1 MRPYYIYLRACWHRR
16 IKIYKV
22 CFLQVSCTANM
33 ESACSVST
41 EAFTIIH
48 PKIRLE
54 IRLEEV
60 EKLHLHEEVLPD
72 ILSKLTEQIR
82 ADGYFK
88 HPVIV
93 DSKTLVVLD
102 GTHRVAAAENLGCR
116 FIPVCLVKYDNP
128 HIKVGC
134 WRRVVNYS
142 LNLEKLVRSVT
153 ELGFT
158 VEECR
163 RETVH
168 KLIDERKAT
177 TAIMSRS
184 RCFAVYGHQKNIRE
198 ICDAIK
204 HIELKLRSEGYS
216 IGYDTESDA
225 QDKVSSGKTLSMFIT
240 PKVSKKDV
248 ITVAL
253 RGEVFTHKTT
263 RHVIPVRPLFV
274 NVPLE
279 WLYGTLS
286 LKKANETFVKYLSKK
301 QITRLPRG
309 QILDRRYDEELYVF
323 K

>member
-1 MRPYYIYLRACWHRR
+1 MGS
-16 IKIYKV
+16 V
-22 CFLQVSCTANM
+22 V
-33 ESACSVST
+33 SVST
-41 EAFTIIH
+41 EAFPIIH

-60 EKLHLHEEVLPD
+60 EKLHIHEEVLPD
-72 ILSKLTEQIR
+72 VLHKLVEQIR
-82 ADGYFK
+82 ADGCFK

-102 GTHRVAAAENLGCR
+102 GTHRMAAAEKLGCR
-116 FIPVCLVKYDNP
+116 FIPVCLVEYENP

-134 WRRVVNYS
+134 WRRVVDYS
-142 LNLEKLVRSVT
+142 SNLEKLVRSVT
-153 ELGFT
+153 KLGFT
-158 VEECR
+158 VKECQ

-177 TAIMSRS
+177 TAIISGS
-184 RCFAVYGHQKNIRE
+184 RCFAVLGPQKNIRE
-198 ICDAIK
+198 ICDAMK
-204 HIELKLRSEGYS
+204 RIELRLRSEGYS

-225 QDKVSSGKTLSMFIT
+225 QDKVSSDKTLSMFMT

-253 RGEVFTHKTT
+253 REEVFAHKTT

-286 LKKANETFVKYLSKK
+286 LKKANETFVEYLSKK
-301 QITRLPRG
+301 QITHLPRG
-309 QILDRRYDEELYVF
+309 QILDRRYDEELCIF

>member
-1 MRPYYIYLRACWHRR
+1 
-16 IKIYKV
+16 
-22 CFLQVSCTANM
+22 M
-33 ESACSVST
+33 ESVCSVST
-41 EAFTIIH
+41 EAFPIIH

-60 EKLHLHEEVLPD
+60 EKLHIHEEVLPD
-72 ILSKLTEQIR
+72 VLHELVEQIR
-82 ADGYFK
+82 ADGCFK

-102 GTHRVAAAENLGCR
+102 GTHRVAAAEKLGCR
-116 FIPVCLVKYDNP
+116 FIPVCLVEYENP

-134 WRRVVNYS
+134 WRRVVDYS
-142 LNLEKLVRSVT
+142 SNLEKLVGSVT

-158 VEECR
+158 VKECH

-168 KLIDERKAT
+168 KLMGERKAI

-184 RCFAVYGHQKNIRE
+184 RCFAVYGPQETIRE
-198 ICDAIK
+198 ICDAMK
-204 HIELKLRSEGYS
+204 QIELKLRSEGYS
-216 IGYDTESDA
+216 ICYYTESDA
-225 QDKVSSGKTLSMFIT
+225 QDKVSSEKTLSMFVT
-240 PKVSKKDV
+240 PRVSKKDV
-248 ITVAL
+248 IEVAL
-253 RGEVFTHKTT
+253 RGEVFAHKTT

-279 WLYGTLS
+279 WLCGTLS

-301 QITRLPRG
+301 QITHLPQG
-309 QILDRRYDEELYVF
+309 QILDRRYDEELCVF

>member
-1 MRPYYIYLRACWHRR
+1 M
-16 IKIYKV
+16 
-22 CFLQVSCTANM
+22 
-33 ESACSVST
+33 ST
-41 EAFTIIH
+41 EAFPIIH

-72 ILSKLTEQIR
+72 ILRKLTEDIR

-102 GTHRVAAAENLGCR
+102 GIHRVAAAENLGCR
-116 FIPVCLVKYDNP
+116 FIPVCLVEYDNP

-142 LNLEKLVRSVT
+142 SNLEKLVRSVR

-158 VEECR
+158 VEECQ
-163 RETVH
+163 RETAY
-168 KLIDERKAT
+168 KLVNERKAT

-184 RCFAVYGHQKNIRE
+184 RCFAVYGPQKNIRE
-198 ICDAIK
+198 VYDAIK
-204 HIELKLRSEGYS
+204 QIESKLRSEGYS
-216 IGYDTESDA
+216 VGYDTESDA
-225 QDKVSSGKTLSMFIT
+225 QDKVASGKTLSMFIT
-240 PKVSKKDV
+240 PKISKKDI
-248 ITVAL
+248 ITAAL
-253 RGEVFTHKTT
+253 TRKVFTPKTT
-263 RHVIPVRPLFV
+263 RHLIPARPLFV

-279 WLYGTLS
+279 WLQGTLS
-286 LKKANETFVKYLSKK
+286 LKKANENFVKYLSKK
-301 QITRLPRG
+301 QITRLPPG

>member
-1 MRPYYIYLRACWHRR
+1 MGARVA
-16 IKIYKV
+16 
-22 CFLQVSCTANM
+22 M
-33 ESACSVST
+33 ST
-41 EAFTIIH
+41 EAFQIIH
-48 PKIRLE
+48 PNIRLE

-60 EKLHLHEEVLPD
+60 EKLHIHEEVIPD
-72 ILSKLTEQIR
+72 ILRKLTEDIR

-102 GTHRVAAAENLGCR
+102 GMHRVAAAENLGYR
-116 FIPVCLVKYDNP
+116 FIPVCLVEYDNP

-134 WRRVVNYS
+134 WCRVVNHS
-142 LNLEKLVRSVT
+142 SNLEKIVRSVR

-163 RETVH
+163 RETAR
-168 KLIDERKAT
+168 KLVDERKAT
-177 TAIMSRS
+177 TAIVSRS
-184 RCFAVYGHQKNIRE
+184 RCFAVYGSQKNIRE
-198 ICDAIK
+198 IYDAIK
-204 HIELKLRSEGYS
+204 QIELKLRSEGYS

-225 QDKVSSGKTLSMFIT
+225 QDKVSSEKTLSMFIT
-240 PKVSKKDV
+240 PKVSKRDV
-248 ITVAL
+248 VTVAL
-253 RGEVFTHKTT
+253 KGKVFAHKTT

-286 LKKANETFVKYLSKK
+286 LKKANENLVRHLAKK
-301 QITRLPRG
+301 QVTRLPPG
-309 QILDRRYDEELYVF
+309 QVLDRRYEEELYVF

>member
-1 MRPYYIYLRACWHRR
+1 
-16 IKIYKV
+16 
-22 CFLQVSCTANM
+22 M
-33 ESACSVST
+33 ESVCSVST
-41 EAFTIIH
+41 QAFSIIH

-60 EKLHLHEEVLPD
+60 EKLHIHEEVLPD
-72 ILSKLTEQIR
+72 SLHELAEQIR
-82 ADGYFK
+82 TDGHFK

-102 GTHRVAAAENLGCR
+102 GTHRVAAAEKLGCR
-116 FIPVCLVKYDNP
+116 FIPVCLVEYENP

-134 WRRVVNYS
+134 WRRVVDYS
-142 LNLEKLVRSVT
+142 SNLEKLVRSVT

-158 VEECR
+158 AKECPI
-163 RETVH
+163 ETAH

-177 TAIMSRS
+177 TVIMSRL
-184 RCFAVYGHQKNIRE
+184 RCFAVYGPQNSIRE
-198 ICDAIK
+198 ICDAMK
-204 HIELKLRSEGYS
+204 QIELRLRSVGYS
-216 IGYDTESDA
+216 IDYDTESDA
-225 QDKVSSGKTLSMFIT
+225 QDKVSSERTLSMFIT
-240 PKVSKKDV
+240 PEVSKKDV

-253 RGEVFTHKTT
+253 RGEVFAHKTT

-274 NVPLE
+274 NGPLK

-286 LKKANETFVKYLSKK
+286 LKKANETFVEYLTKK
-301 QITRLPRG
+301 QITHLPRG

>member
-1 MRPYYIYLRACWHRR
+1 
-16 IKIYKV
+16 
-22 CFLQVSCTANM
+22 M
-33 ESACSVST
+33 EGACSVST
-41 EAFTIIH
+41 EAFPIIH
-48 PKIRLE
+48 PKIRLK

-60 EKLHLHEEVLPD
+60 EKLYIHEEVLPD
-72 ILSKLTEQIR
+72 ALRKLVEQIR
-82 ADGYFK
+82 ADGYLK

-102 GTHRVAAAENLGCR
+102 GTHRVAAAEKLGCR
-116 FIPVCLVKYDNP
+116 FIPVCLVEYGNP

-134 WRRVVNYS
+134 WRRVVDYS
-142 LNLEKLVRSVT
+142 SNLEKLVRSVT

-158 VEECR
+158 VKECQ

-184 RCFAVYGHQKNIRE
+184 RCFAVLGPQKNIRE
-198 ICDAIK
+198 ICDAMK
-204 HIELKLRSEGYS
+204 QIELRLRSEGYS

-225 QDKVSSGKTLSMFIT
+225 QDKVSSGKTLSMFMT

-253 RGEVFTHKTT
+253 RGEVFAHKTT

-286 LKKANETFVKYLSKK
+286 LKKANETFVEYLSKK
-301 QITRLPRG
+301 QITHLPRG
-309 QILDRRYDEELYVF
+309 QILDRRYDEELCVF